1 MVRQMSPKTAPPLRR
16 ALLRDLTIDDAESFR
31 HVGLYADLAAVVEKL
46 GIRFRILGPNE
57 SWDRALFLNL
67 TFWGAAEGG
76 DVLLEARLPA
86 DVVAHV
92 GWHALAARAL
102 LEQATAPSSDGL
114 FLGEAIASAFD
125 LYLVGRLLG
134 HAPDS
139 SFLET
144 QVPAMAE
151 CAEAAGVDEAAFEAL
166 LAELVAAP
174 EAAFEDLRQLLFHT
188 TRALFRCRT
197 VDEAQ
202 AVFAEPF
209 IATHRFACL
218 LHRHELSNWVL
229 YGRAYAA
236 DRDVPADDER
246 ARAVDAA
253 LRAAPDALAWLTKE
267 WVDPALA
274 T

>member
-1 MVRQMSPKTAPPLRR
+1 MTPSPTQAPAATLRR
-16 ALLRDLTIDDAESFR
+16 VRLRDLTIDDADSFR
-31 HVGLYADLAAVVEKL
+31 HVGLFGDLATVVEKL
-46 GIRFRILGPNE
+46 GVRFRILGPTD

-76 DVLLEARLPA
+76 DVLVDERLPA

-102 LEQATAPSSDGL
+102 LPTEAAPSSDGL

-151 CAEAAGVDEAAFEAL
+151 CAEAAGVDEEAFEAL
-166 LAELVAAP
+166 LADLVAEP
-174 EAAFEDLRQLLFHT
+174 EAAFEDLRRLLFHT
-188 TRALFRCRT
+188 TRSLFRCRT

-209 IATHRFACL
+209 VAGHRFASL

-236 DRDVPADDER
+236 DRDAPIDEPR
-246 ARAVDAA
+246 ALAVDAA
-253 LRAAPDALAWLTKE
+253 LRAAPDAIAWLTE
-267 WVDPALA
+267 AWVDPALA
-274 T
+274 E